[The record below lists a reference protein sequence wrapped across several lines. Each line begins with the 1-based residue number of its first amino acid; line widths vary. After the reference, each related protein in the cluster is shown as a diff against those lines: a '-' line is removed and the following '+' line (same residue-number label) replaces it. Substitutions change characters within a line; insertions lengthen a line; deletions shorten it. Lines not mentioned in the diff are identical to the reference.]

1 LIAPTDEDN
10 TRMTTI
16 SLPYHWARSIAPR
29 RARLERCYNMDKRP
43 DTPAT
48 TPTHLTHLDESGNIH
63 MVDVT
68 EQRETTR
75 EAVAKARVRMKPE
88 TARLIETNAVAKGSV
103 LEVAK
108 IAGIM
113 AAKQTPQLIPLCH
126 PLPMTH
132 IDLLFTLES
141 EQGLIFI
148 EGRTRTYYKT
158 GVDVEALTAVTV
170 AALTI
175 YDMCKGVDTTITL
188 EQAYIA
194 SKSGGKS
201 GTVTFQP

>member
-1 LIAPTDEDN
+1 
-10 TRMTTI
+10 MT
-16 SLPYHWARSIAPR
+16 SDS
-29 RARLERCYNMDKRP
+29 NKQ
-43 DTPAT
+43 
-48 TPTHLTHLDESGNIH
+48 LTHLDESGNIH

-68 EQRETTR
+68 DRPETVR
-75 EAVAKARVRMKPE
+75 EAVARGRVRMAPG
-88 TARLIETNAVAKGSV
+88 TVRLIETNQVAKGSV

-113 AAKQTPQLIPLCH
+113 AAKQTPQIIPLCH

-132 IDLLFTLES
+132 IDIQFTVDS
-141 EQGLIFI
+141 GQGVISI
-148 EGRTRTYYKT
+148 EARTRTNYKT
-158 GVDVEALTAVTV
+158 GVDVEALTAVAV

-188 EQAYIA
+188 EQAYVA

-201 GTVTFQP
+201 GTVEFQPGQSINGPHL

>member
-1 LIAPTDEDN
+1 
-10 TRMTTI
+10 MTTN
-16 SLPYHWARSIAPR
+16 P
-29 RARLERCYNMDKRP
+29 NKQ
-43 DTPAT
+43 
-48 TPTHLTHLDESGNIH
+48 LTHLDESGNIQ

-68 EQRETTR
+68 DRPETVR
-75 EAVAKARVRMKPE
+75 EAIAHGRVRMQPE
-88 TARLIETNAVAKGSV
+88 TVRLIESNQIAKGSV

-113 AAKQTPQLIPLCH
+113 AAKQTPQIIPLCH

-132 IDLLFTLES
+132 IDIRFTLDS
-141 EQGLIFI
+141 ARGLI
-148 EGRTRTYYKT
+148 ELEARTRTNYKT

-175 YDMCKGVDTTITL
+175 YDMCKGVDTTITI
-188 EQAYIA
+188 EQAYVA

-201 GTVTFQP
+201 GTVEFQPGPTT

>member
-1 LIAPTDEDN
+1 MAEQPTQ
-10 TRMTTI
+10 
-16 SLPYHWARSIAPR
+16 
-29 RARLERCYNMDKRP
+29 
-43 DTPAT
+43 
-48 TPTHLTHLDESGNIH
+48 LTHLDESGNIH

-68 EQRETTR
+68 ERPETVR
-75 EAVAKARVRMKPE
+75 EAIAYGRVRMLPS
-88 TARLIETNAVAKGSV
+88 TLQLIETNQVSKGSV

-126 PLPMTH
+126 PIPMSH
-132 IDLLFTLES
+132 IDLQFTLDSAE
-141 EQGLIFI
+141 GLIHI
-148 EGRTRTYYKT
+148 EGRTRTTYKT

-188 EQAYIA
+188 EQAYVA
-194 SKSGGKS
+194 QKSGGKS
-201 GTVTFQP
+201 GTVDFKPTKI

>member
-1 LIAPTDEDN
+1 MNEHDTHP
-10 TRMTTI
+10 
-16 SLPYHWARSIAPR
+16 
-29 RARLERCYNMDKRP
+29 DKQ
-43 DTPAT
+43 
-48 TPTHLTHLDESGNIH
+48 LTHLDESGNIH

-68 EQRETTR
+68 DRPETLR
-75 EAVAKARVRMKPE
+75 QAVAKARVRLAPQ
-88 TARLIETNAVAKGSV
+88 TVHLIETNQVSKGSV

-132 IDLLFTLES
+132 IDVAFTLDS
-141 EQGLIFI
+141 AQGLIHI
-148 EGRTRTYYKT
+148 EARTRTTYKT

-175 YDMCKGVDTTITL
+175 YDMCKGVDTTITI
-188 EQAYIA
+188 EQAYVA
-194 SKSGGKS
+194 QKSGGKS
-201 GTVTFQP
+201 GTVDFQPVDDP

>member
-1 LIAPTDEDN
+1 
-10 TRMTTI
+10 
-16 SLPYHWARSIAPR
+16 
-29 RARLERCYNMDKRP
+29 
-43 DTPAT
+43 
-48 TPTHLTHLDESGNIH
+48 

-68 EQRETTR
+68 DRPETVR
-75 EAVAKARVRMKPE
+75 EAVAKARVRMAPQ
-88 TARLIETNAVAKGSV
+88 TLRLIENNQISKGSV

-132 IDLLFTLES
+132 IDLHFTLDS
-141 EQGLIFI
+141 TGGLIHI
-148 EGRTRTYYKT
+148 EAHTRTTYKT
-158 GVDVEALTAVTV
+158 GVDVEALTAATV

-188 EQAYIA
+188 EHAYVA

-201 GTVTFQP
+201 GTVEFQPR

>member
-1 LIAPTDEDN
+1 MGHPEFNEKEQPDAN
-10 TRMTTI
+10 
-16 SLPYHWARSIAPR
+16 AR
-29 RARLERCYNMDKRP
+29 
-43 DTPAT
+43 
-48 TPTHLTHLDESGNIH
+48 LTHLDESGHIH

-68 EQRETTR
+68 ERAETVR
-75 EAVAKARVRMKPE
+75 EAIARGRVRMAP
-88 TARLIETNAVAKGSV
+88 TTIRLIESNQVSKGSV

-132 IDLLFTLES
+132 IDLNFQLDSHE
-141 EQGLIFI
+141 GLIHI
-148 EGRTRTYYKT
+148 EGRTRTTYKT

-175 YDMCKGVDTTITL
+175 YDMCNAADRGMVMTNVRVL
-188 EQAYIA
+188 E
-194 SKSGGKS
+194 KHGGKS
-201 GTVTFQP
+201 GDWTAAV

>member
-1 LIAPTDEDN
+1 
-10 TRMTTI
+10 MT
-16 SLPYHWARSIAPR
+16 S
-29 RARLERCYNMDKRP
+29 
-43 DTPAT
+43 DTNK
-48 TPTHLTHLDESGNIH
+48 HLTHLDESGNIH

-68 EQRETTR
+68 DRPETVR
-75 EAVAKARVRMKPE
+75 EAIARARVRMAPQ
-88 TARLIETNAVAKGSV
+88 TVQLIETNQVSKGSV

-113 AAKQTPQLIPLCH
+113 AAKQTPQIIPLCH

-132 IDLLFTLES
+132 IDIQFALDST
-141 EQGLIFI
+141 QGLIAI
-148 EGRTRTYYKT
+148 EARTRTHYKT
-158 GVDVEALTAVTV
+158 GVDVEALTAATV

-194 SKSGGKS
+194 LKSGGKS
-201 GTVTFQP
+201 GVVTFEPASAKQ

>member
-1 LIAPTDEDN
+1 MTDTSMRHEKEQAE
-10 TRMTTI
+10 
-16 SLPYHWARSIAPR
+16 SAA
-29 RARLERCYNMDKRP
+29 
-43 DTPAT
+43 
-48 TPTHLTHLDESGNIH
+48 HLTHLDEHGHIH

-68 EQRETTR
+68 ERPETVR
-75 EAVAKARVRMKPE
+75 EAIARGRVRLAP
-88 TARLIETNAVAKGSV
+88 TTLQLIESNQISKGSV

-132 IDLLFTLES
+132 IDLNFQLDSNE
-141 EQGLIFI
+141 GLIYI
-148 EGRTRTYYKT
+148 EGRTRTTYKT

-175 YDMCKGVDTTITL
+175 YDMCKGVDSTITL

-194 SKSGGKS
+194 QKSGGKS
-201 GTVTFQP
+201 GTVEFAP

>member
-1 LIAPTDEDN
+1 
-10 TRMTTI
+10 MTT
-16 SLPYHWARSIAPR
+16 
-29 RARLERCYNMDKRP
+29 NP
-43 DTPAT
+43 DQPAQ
-48 TPTHLTHLDESGNIH
+48 LTHLDESGNIH

-68 EQRETTR
+68 EREETDR
-75 EAVAKARVRMKPE
+75 GAVALARVRMKPE
-88 TARLIETNAVAKGSV
+88 TIRLIETNQVSKGSV

-113 AAKQTPQLIPLCH
+113 AAKQTPQIIPLCH

-132 IDLLFTLES
+132 IDLQFTLDS
-141 EQGLIFI
+141 AAGLIFI
-148 EGRTRTYYKT
+148 KGRTRTHYKT

-194 SKSGGKS
+194 EKSGGKS
-201 GTVTFQP
+201 GTVRFEPGV

>member
-1 LIAPTDEDN
+1 
-10 TRMTTI
+10 MTTD
-16 SLPYHWARSIAPR
+16 SN
-29 RARLERCYNMDKRP
+29 E
-43 DTPAT
+43 
-48 TPTHLTHLDESGNIH
+48 HLTHLDESGNIH

-68 EQRETTR
+68 DRPETLRESI
-75 EAVAKARVRMKPE
+75 AKAHVRLAPQ
-88 TARLIETNAVAKGSV
+88 TVQLIETNQVSKGSV

-113 AAKQTPQLIPLCH
+113 AAKQTTPSIPRCH

-132 IDLLFTLES
+132 IDIRLTVDS
-141 EQGLIFI
+141 EQGLVGI
-148 EGRTRTYYKT
+148 EGRTRTNYKT

-188 EQAYIA
+188 EQAYVA

-201 GTVTFQP
+201 GTVEFQPQTLSGGAHL

>member
-1 LIAPTDEDN
+1 MA
-10 TRMTTI
+10 
-16 SLPYHWARSIAPR
+16 
-29 RARLERCYNMDKRP
+29 
-43 DTPAT
+43 DTPAQ
-48 TPTHLTHLDESGNIH
+48 LTHLDESGNIH

-68 EQRETTR
+68 DRPETVR
-75 EAVAKARVRMKPE
+75 EAVAHGRVRMLPS
-88 TARLIETNAVAKGSV
+88 TLQLIESNQISKGSV

-132 IDLLFTLES
+132 IDLQFTLDS
-141 EQGLIFI
+141 TQGLIFI
-148 EGRTRTYYKT
+148 VGRTRTTYKT

-175 YDMCKGVDTTITL
+175 YDMCKGVDITITL
-188 EQAYIA
+188 EQAYVA
-194 SKSGGKS
+194 QKSGGKS
-201 GTVTFQP
+201 GTVDFKPNEANE

>member
-1 LIAPTDEDN
+1 MVSHSSDHPQ
-10 TRMTTI
+10 
-16 SLPYHWARSIAPR
+16 
-29 RARLERCYNMDKRP
+29 P
-43 DTPAT
+43 DTPA
-48 TPTHLTHLDESGNIH
+48 HLTHLDESGNIH

-68 EQRETTR
+68 DQPETAR
-75 EAVAKARVRMKPE
+75 EAVAKARVRMAPA
-88 TARLIETNAVAKGSV
+88 TVRLIETNQVAKGSV

-113 AAKQTPQLIPLCH
+113 AAKQTPQIIPLCH

-132 IDLLFTLES
+132 IDIHFTVDS
-141 EQGLIFI
+141 GQGLISI
-148 EGRTRTYYKT
+148 EARTRTHYKT
-158 GVDVEALTAVTV
+158 GVDVEALTAVAV

-188 EQAYIA
+188 EQAYVA

-201 GTVTFQP
+201 GTVEFQPG

>member
-1 LIAPTDEDN
+1 
-10 TRMTTI
+10 MT
-16 SLPYHWARSIAPR
+16 
-29 RARLERCYNMDKRP
+29 P
-43 DTPAT
+43 DTNKQ
-48 TPTHLTHLDESGNIH
+48 LTHLDEGGTIH

-68 EQRETTR
+68 DRPETVR
-75 EAVAKARVRMKPE
+75 EAIARARVRLTPQ
-88 TARLIETNAVAKGSV
+88 TVQLIETNQVSKGSV

-113 AAKQTPQLIPLCH
+113 AAKQTPQIIPLCH

-132 IDLLFTLES
+132 IDIRFTVDS
-141 EQGLIFI
+141 EQGLVEI
-148 EGRTRTYYKT
+148 EGRTRTNYKT

-188 EQAYIA
+188 EQAYVA

-201 GTVTFQP
+201 GTVEFQPQTLSGGAHL

>member
-1 LIAPTDEDN
+1 
-10 TRMTTI
+10 MT
-16 SLPYHWARSIAPR
+16 SDSN
-29 RARLERCYNMDKRP
+29 E
-43 DTPAT
+43 
-48 TPTHLTHLDESGNIH
+48 HLTHLDEGGTIH

-68 EQRETTR
+68 DRPETVR
-75 EAVAKARVRMKPE
+75 EAIARARVRLTPQ
-88 TARLIETNAVAKGSV
+88 TVQLIETNQVSKGSV

-113 AAKQTPQLIPLCH
+113 AAKQTPQIIPLCH

-132 IDLLFTLES
+132 IDIRFTVDS
-141 EQGLIFI
+141 KQGLVEI
-148 EGRTRTYYKT
+148 EGRTRTNYKT

-188 EQAYIA
+188 EQAYVA

-201 GTVTFQP
+201 GTVEFQPQTLSGGAHL

>member
-1 LIAPTDEDN
+1 
-10 TRMTTI
+10 MTEEQ
-16 SLPYHWARSIAPR
+16 SEKGSVQR
-29 RARLERCYNMDKRP
+29 
-43 DTPAT
+43 
-48 TPTHLTHLDESGNIH
+48 LTHINAQGTIH

-68 EQRETTR
+68 EREETERT
-75 EAVAKARVRMKPE
+75 AVARARVRMAPE
-88 TARLIETNAVAKGSV
+88 TTHLIETNQVTKGSV

-132 IDLLFTLES
+132 IEISFSLNS
-141 EQGLIFI
+141 EAGLIEI
-148 EGRTRTYYKT
+148 EGKTRTHYKT

-188 EQAYIA
+188 EQAYVA
-194 SKSGGKS
+194 QKSGGKS
-201 GTVTFQP
+201 GTVDFQPAS

>member
-1 LIAPTDEDN
+1 
-10 TRMTTI
+10 M
-16 SLPYHWARSIAPR
+16 SSQSIGQSENSA
-29 RARLERCYNMDKRP
+29 EQ
-43 DTPAT
+43 
-48 TPTHLTHLDESGNIH
+48 LTHLDESGNIS

-68 EQRETTR
+68 ERAETMR
-75 EAVAKARVRMKPE
+75 EAVAKARVRMAPE
-88 TARLIETNAVAKGSV
+88 TLRLIENNQVSKGSV

-132 IDLLFTLES
+132 VDLHFALDNS
-141 EQGLIFI
+141 EGLIHI
-148 EGRTRTYYKT
+148 EARTRTTYKT
-158 GVDVEALTAVTV
+158 GVDVEALTAATV

-194 SKSGGKS
+194 RKSGGKS
-201 GTVTFQP
+201 GTVEFQPR

>member
-1 LIAPTDEDN
+1 MAEQQ
-10 TRMTTI
+10 
-16 SLPYHWARSIAPR
+16 
-29 RARLERCYNMDKRP
+29 
-43 DTPAT
+43 
-48 TPTHLTHLDESGNIH
+48 LTHLDESGNIH

-68 EQRETTR
+68 ERAETMR
-75 EAVAKARVRMKPE
+75 EAIAKVRVRMSPQ
-88 TARLIETNAVAKGSV
+88 TVRLIETNAIAKGSV

-132 IDLLFTLES
+132 VDLNFTLDS
-141 EQGLIFI
+141 VAGTISI
-148 EGRTRTYYKT
+148 EARTRTTYKT
-158 GVDVEALTAVTV
+158 GVDVEALTAATV

-188 EQAYIA
+188 EQGYIA
-194 SKSGGKS
+194 MKSGGKS
-201 GTVTFQP
+201 GTVEFQPEAR

>member
-1 LIAPTDEDN
+1 
-10 TRMTTI
+10 MTPDPDI
-16 SLPYHWARSIAPR
+16 SQ
-29 RARLERCYNMDKRP
+29 
-43 DTPAT
+43 
-48 TPTHLTHLDESGNIH
+48 HLTHLDESGNIH

-68 EQRETTR
+68 DRAETVR
-75 EAVAKARVRMKPE
+75 EAVARGRVRLAPQ
-88 TARLIETNAVAKGSV
+88 TVHLIETNAVSKGNV

-113 AAKQTPQLIPLCH
+113 AAKQTPQIIPLCH

-132 IDLLFTLES
+132 IDISFTIDSAES
-141 EQGLIFI
+141 LIHI
-148 EGRTRTYYKT
+148 EARTRTNYKT

-188 EQAYIA
+188 EQAYVA
-194 SKSGGKS
+194 EKSGGKS
-201 GTVTFQP
+201 GTVTFQPT

>member
-1 LIAPTDEDN
+1 
-10 TRMTTI
+10 MTEYP
-16 SLPYHWARSIAPR
+16 SPS
-29 RARLERCYNMDKRP
+29 
-43 DTPAT
+43 
-48 TPTHLTHLDESGNIH
+48 THLTHLDESGNIH

-68 EQRETTR
+68 DRPETIR
-75 EAVAKARVRMKPE
+75 EAIAKARVRMASQ
-88 TARLIETNAVAKGSV
+88 TIQLIETNQVSKGSV

-132 IDLLFTLES
+132 IDLQFTVDNAL
-141 EQGLIFI
+141 GLIHI
-148 EGRTRTYYKT
+148 EARTRTTYKT
-158 GVDVEALTAVTV
+158 GVDVEALTAATV

-175 YDMCKGVDTTITL
+175 YDMCKGVDTTITI

-194 SKSGGKS
+194 FKSGGKS
-201 GTVTFQP
+201 GAVEFQPGSGS